1 MMIMQ
6 SVQIE
11 TTVGQG
17 GTIYLKGLPF
27 RDGEKVAV
35 SVSLP
40 LAPASRSESH
50 PLEGLP
56 ITYIDPFE
64 PAIDPDEWEASL

>member
-1 MMIMQ
+1 MQ
-6 SVQIE
+6 SVQME
-11 TTVGQG
+11 ATVGQG
-17 GTIYLKGLPF
+17 GTIELKGLPF

-35 SVSLP
+35 SISLP
-40 LAPASRSESH
+40 LAAAGSRSQSH

-64 PAIDPDEWEASL
+64 PAIDPDEWEALQ

>member
-1 MMIMQ
+1 MQ

-11 TTVGQG
+11 ATIGQG
-17 GTIYLKGLPF
+17 GTITLKGLPF

-35 SVSLP
+35 SISSP
-40 LAPASRSESH
+40 SPQGSRSSSH

-64 PAIDPDEWEASL
+64 PAIDPAEWEASQ

>member
-1 MMIMQ
+1 MQ

-11 TTVGQG
+11 TTVGKG
-17 GTIYLKGLPF
+17 GTIELKGLPF

-35 SVSLP
+35 SISLP
-40 LAPASRSESH
+40 LAAGSRSLSH

-64 PAIDPDEWEASL
+64 PAIDPDEWEVLQ